1 MGVGFVYINKEKVY
15 SLSVTVISALLTV
28 QAFRYPA
35 ESSHFPRFLCILMVL
50 FSLISLSKALK
61 DKDAEREEISFAS
74 TIKLPLIVFITAIA
88 YIFGIAYVGY
98 FVSTAVYMLF
108 MMLLFGE
115 KRIIPMGV
123 AIAAFIIVIY
133 ALFVHFLGLRLPEG
147 ILF

>member
-1 MGVGFVYINKEKVY
+1 MYINKEKVY
-15 SLSVTVISALLTV
+15 SLSVTVISVLLTV

-61 DKDAEREEISFAS
+61 DKEQKREEITFAS
-74 TIKLPLIVFITAIA
+74 TVKLPLIVFLTAIV

-98 FVSTAVYMLF
+98 FVSTTVYMLV
-108 MMLLFGE
+108 MMFLFGE
-115 KRIIPMGV
+115 RRIIPMGAAV
-123 AIAAFIIVIY
+123 AVFLIVIY

>member
-1 MGVGFVYINKEKVY
+1 MYINKEKVY
-15 SLSVTVISALLTV
+15 SLSVTVISVLLTV

-61 DKDAEREEISFAS
+61 DKEQKREEITFAS
-74 TIKLPLIVFITAIA
+74 TVKLPLIVFLTAIA

-98 FVSTAVYMLF
+98 FVSTTVYMLV
-108 MMLLFGE
+108 MMFLFGE
-115 KRIIPMGV
+115 RRIIPMGAAV
-123 AIAAFIIVIY
+123 AVFLIVIY

>member
-1 MGVGFVYINKEKVY
+1 MYINKEKVY
-15 SLSVTVISALLTV
+15 SLSVTAISALLTV

-35 ESSHFPRFLCILMVL
+35 ESSHFPRFLCVLMVL
-50 FSLISLSKALK
+50 FSLISLSRALK
-61 DKDAEREEISFAS
+61 DKEQKREEVTFAS
-74 TIKLPLIVFITAIA
+74 TIKLPLIVFLTAIA

-98 FVSTAVYMLF
+98 FVSTAVYMIF

-115 KRIIPMGV
+115 RRIVPIGA
-123 AIAAFIIVIY
+123 AIAVFIIVIY

>member
-1 MGVGFVYINKEKVY
+1 MYINKEKVY
-15 SLSVTVISALLTV
+15 SLSVTAISALLTV

-35 ESSHFPRFLCILMVL
+35 ESSHFPRFLCVLMVL
-50 FSLISLSKALK
+50 FSLISLSRALK
-61 DKDAEREEISFAS
+61 EKEQKREEVTFAS
-74 TIKLPLIVFITAIA
+74 TIKLPLIVFLTAIA

-98 FVSTAVYMLF
+98 FVSTAVYMIF

-115 KRIIPMGV
+115 RRIVPIGA
-123 AIAAFIIVIY
+123 AIAVFIIVIY